1 MDYAKALAVCGAAL
15 VGAVAIAAAV
25 TPAHA
30 QGPGGLTVVGH
41 PTAFATRIVSYAD
54 LNLAS
59 GSGRRVL
66 DGRVRAAVND
76 VCGQVVGPLNDNDM
90 IACGADAWR
99 NAHPQIARA
108 VLRAQQIAENGS
120 SSIVAAAIT
129 IDVGE

>member
-15 VGAVAIAAAV
+15 VGAVAIAAAA

-66 DGRVRAAVND
+66 DGRGFGSTFVDSLAFLAVTERLPYSVLTLRFSDRNEAIEAMVTIVRRGFLGLTD
-76 VCGQVVGPLNDNDM
+76 
-90 IACGADAWR
+90 
-99 NAHPQIARA
+99 
-108 VLRAQQIAENGS
+108 
-120 SSIVAAAIT
+120 
-129 IDVGE
+129 